1 MLTYVVRQ
9 VLYSILIILG
19 VMTVTFIIIRVL
31 PGDPARLMMGQRT
44 DLQSVEALRRQWK
57 LDRPLPEQYVDFMTR
72 AFQGDLGKSFA
83 FNRPVLETILERF
96 GPTVILACSALLLS
110 TIVGL
115 AIGVVSATRPNTLF
129 DNSSMVGALLGISVP
144 SFVMG
149 HVLALIFAKWLGWFE
164 GTGYFFKN
172 GSFDVRFL
180 FLPMIALGARP
191 LSIIARITRSSMLDI
206 MSQDY
211 VRTAKAKGLA
221 ATTVTL
227 KYVLRNALNPVVTT
241 ISTWLAATLAGT
253 LFIEQVF
260 NWPGIGQLAY
270 DAVIQLDFPVI
281 QGTVLFTAVVF
292 VVVNLVVDLMYA
304 LLDPKVRLG

>member
-1 MLTYVVRQ
+1 MLTYIVRQ
-9 VLYSILIILG
+9 VLYAVLIILG
-19 VMTVTFIIIRVL
+19 VMSVTFFIIRVL

-44 DLQSVEALRRQWK
+44 DLQSVETLRKQWK
-57 LDRPLPEQYVDFMTR
+57 LDRPLHEQYVDFMSR
-72 AFQGDLGKSFA
+72 AVRGDLGMSFA

-96 GPTVILACSALLLS
+96 VPTLILASSALLLS
-110 TIVGL
+110 TVVGV
-115 AIGVVSATRPNTLF
+115 AIGVVSSTRPNTLF
-129 DNSSMVGALLGISVP
+129 DNSSMIGALLGISVP

-164 GTGYFFKN
+164 GTGYFWKN
-172 GSFDVRFL
+172 GEFDIRFL

-206 MSQDY
+206 ASQDY
-211 VRTAKAKGLA
+211 VRTAHAKGLA
-221 ATTVTL
+221 RHGVII
-227 KYVLRNALNPVVTT
+227 KYILRNALNPVVTT

-281 QGTVLFTAVVF
+281 QGTVLFTAIVF
-292 VVVNLVVDLMYA
+292 VAINLLVDILYA